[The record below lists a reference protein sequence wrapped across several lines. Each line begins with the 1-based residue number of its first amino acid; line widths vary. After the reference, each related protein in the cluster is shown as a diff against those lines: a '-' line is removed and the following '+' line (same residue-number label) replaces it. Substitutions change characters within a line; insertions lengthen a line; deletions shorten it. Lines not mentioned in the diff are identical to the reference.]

1 MSVVATPLLP
11 DLAGGSVWLVGVG
24 PGDPGLLS
32 LLAFRAIRQA
42 DVLIH
47 DDDLDPAIAGL
58 LPATAVVEALRAVDG
73 APSLAVAAARRAS
86 ALAALGWR
94 VVRLV
99 AGDPFGSPSA
109 IEEAR
114 LLLEA
119 RIPLR
124 VVPGIS
130 AALAGPAY
138 AGIPAT
144 HRDVNSLF
152 AMLSLREGEEAAVGA
167 VARAVPVLFLSLTLG
182 SVSRVVA
189 ALDEAGYDPS
199 TPITL
204 ITRAGTLRQTVQ
216 ETTLAGYR
224 SADESSATPAVLV
237 IGRTGAWREAPRPR
251 QFEGVRVPAHPLGFS
266 MAGIAG

>member
-1 MSVVATPLLP
+1 MSDVATPLLP

-42 DVLIH
+42 DVIIH
-47 DDDLDPAIAGL
+47 DDDLDPAIRGL
-58 LPATAVVEALRAVDG
+58 LPATAAVEVLVATDAM
-73 APSLAVAAARRAS
+73 PSLAVAAAHRAG

-109 IEEAR
+109 IEEAQ

-119 RIPLR
+119 RIALR
-124 VVPGIS
+124 VVPGIV
-130 AALAGPAY
+130 ATLAGPAY

-144 HRDVNSLF
+144 QRDVNSLF
-152 AMLSLREGEEAAVGA
+152 AMLALREGDEAAVSA
-167 VARAVPVLFLSLTLG
+167 AARAVPMLFLSLTLG
-182 SVSRVVA
+182 SVARVVA
-189 ALDEAGYDPS
+189 VLREAGYDPS

-204 ITRAGTLRQTVQ
+204 ITRAGTLRQSVE
-216 ETTLAGYR
+216 ETTLAAYR
-224 SADESSATPAVLV
+224 RGDEVSSTPAVLV
-237 IGRTGAWREAPRPR
+237 IDRTAARRDAPRAR
-251 QFEGVRVPAHPLGFS
+251 TFEGVRIPAHPLGFS